1 MPKQHQKPQ
10 KKATQQ
16 QQQQHH
22 LGSPTVGPL
31 PTNSTAIETTKTY
44 TTNRP
49 LSPTAL
55 DAINIFQS
63 VQTPEKGWYLR
74 NTIEGVHG
82 SLKYGPLPAVVVRA
96 GPRWKCTLDIS
107 ALEPGWYS
115 IVFCVSFKNMD
126 TKSLQSLT
134 IDARQLDDDNH
145 CVYMAETCKTIIS
158 NQELRNISTERFTR
172 LRLDGQIE
180 LDACGPMEL
189 SFNFGSG
196 AIGSFEL
203 RYITLESG
211 QNSIYDQVLYGEG
224 KPQQLI
230 SIGHGKGSS
239 QDKTLNVHSYAISS
253 SGYEPESLSDENY
266 FEVVLEKDHFLVL
279 GQTNTSTDSIV
290 EPEEGGCR
298 RLISTRD
305 MSVAKTLS
313 IHQDYE
319 IQYPVPITGPAFTYA
334 QGSIVN
340 IVKDANALTP
350 PRDRFSSCGHDCIM
364 DMLPVDLLLED
375 ETLEYAY
382 NETIV
387 LNMMA
392 TQTRIHGSR
401 ITVLIITFYLILKL

>member
-1 MPKQHQKPQ
+1 
-10 KKATQQ
+10 
-16 QQQQHH
+16 
-22 LGSPTVGPL
+22 
-31 PTNSTAIETTKTY
+31 
-44 TTNRP
+44 
-49 LSPTAL
+49 
-55 DAINIFQS
+55 
-63 VQTPEKGWYLR
+63 
-74 NTIEGVHG
+74 
-82 SLKYGPLPAVVVRA
+82 
-96 GPRWKCTLDIS
+96 
-107 ALEPGWYS
+107 
-115 IVFCVSFKNMD
+115 NMD

-401 ITVLIITFYLILKL
+401 ITFILHSIMPKQHQKPQKKATQQQQQQHHLGSPTVGPLPTNSTAIETTKTYTTNRPLSPTALDAINIFQSVQTPEKGWYLRNTIEGVHGSLKYGPLPAVVVRAGPRWK